1 MRVPM
6 AGFPLALALWIGSF
20 PGLAAPRST
29 HQAALIQER
38 GTPLNGGEIQG
49 ESQLPLE
56 RAAGGDTPIL
66 TFRSARGPVRLLLDT
81 GAASAMVT
89 PALAERLGLEITS
102 LAPDAFSMAG
112 GGERCDTLR
121 PAKVQLPDLH
131 LPATSRQPLRLRGLE
146 ALVIPV
152 PALPEGVDGVI
163 GAPSLR
169 QLPFLIDPQGGSV
182 RFGRL
187 ALQWRQTMPSPRD
200 SLLMSWRRGVPL
212 LPIRLRPPAGKPIR
226 THTALADTGAEGL
239 FLTPALA
246 SILLRLG
253 PAQSARLVGVC
264 GQQMVQRQ
272 RLMGI
277 GLGLQAPPIQSVEAI
292 LTSNPVFSLLGV
304 EAIVGQ
310 ELLRERRQLWRLDA
324 TPPMLELW

>member
-1 MRVPM
+1 MRVPI
-6 AGFPLALALWIGSF
+6 AGFPLALTLWIASF
-20 PGLAAPRST
+20 PGHAAPPAT
-29 HQAALIQER
+29 HQAALIQVR

-49 ESQLPLE
+49 EGQLPLE

-66 TFRSARGPVRLLLDT
+66 SFRSARGPVRLLLDT

-89 PALAERLGLEITS
+89 PALAERLGLEITA

-112 GGERCDTLR
+112 GGEGCDTLR
-121 PAKVQLPDLH
+121 PAKVQLPDLQ
-131 LPATSRQPLRLRGLE
+131 LLASSRQPLHLRGLE

-152 PALPEGVDGVI
+152 AALPEGVDGVI

-182 RFGRL
+182 RFGRP
-187 ALQWRQTMPSPRD
+187 ALQWRQTMPSPLD
-200 SLLMSWRRGVPL
+200 SLPMIWRRGVPL
-212 LPIRLRPPAGKPIR
+212 LPIRVRPPSGEPIR
-226 THTALADTGAEGL
+226 THAALADTGAEGL
-239 FLTPALA
+239 FLTSALA
-246 SILLRLG
+246 SNLLPLG
-253 PAQSARLVGVC
+253 QRQPARLVGVC

-277 GLGLQAPPIQSVEAI
+277 GLGFQAPPIQSVEAI

-310 ELLRERRQLWRLDA
+310 ELLRERQQLWRLDQ
-324 TPPMLELW
+324 TPPRLELW

>member
-20 PGLAAPRST
+20 PGLAAPPST

-66 TFRSARGPVRLLLDT
+66 TFQSARGPVRLLLDT

-131 LPATSRQPLRLRGLE
+131 LPATSRHPLRLRGLE

-200 SLLMSWRRGVPL
+200 SLLMSWQRGVPL

-246 SILLRLG
+246 SILLPLG

>member
-1 MRVPM
+1 M

-20 PGLAAPRST
+20 PGLAAPPST

-66 TFRSARGPVRLLLDT
+66 TFQSARGPVRLLLDT

-89 PALAERLGLEITS
+89 PALTERLGLEITS

-200 SLLMSWRRGVPL
+200 SLLMSWQRGVPL

-246 SILLRLG
+246 SILLPLG